1 MPDRAAGGTDWRLCG
16 VARCLQ
22 GDLLGHC
29 TDVVCVAGVRAAT
42 FGRNAPWE
50 IAGNKTI
57 VRYDIIELFARL
69 PPQRC
74 PRARNRQGHVAARWP
89 TPPLTSLHAAGN
101 QSQVGHHEIVASWS
115 NKEMEKI
122 EDQLDNNCLM
132 QGLGF
137 ENPQSSQTG
146 GDYCDRSLTA
156 ASAASF
162 NPKTQENRGAHQAFW
177 LSCKIGYL
185 LTSNPADQSTASEF
199 FTGD

>member
-1 MPDRAAGGTDWRLCG
+1 MPDRAAGGTDWRPCG

-57 VRYDIIELFARL
+57 VRYENIIELFALDCRRSDAHVL
-69 PPQRC
+69 VTVKGTS
-74 PRARNRQGHVAARWP
+74 PRDGLR
-89 TPPLTSLHAAGN
+89 PPLTSLRAAGN
-101 QSQVGHHEIVASWS
+101 QSQVGHHAIVASWS

-137 ENPQSSQTG
+137 ENPQSSQNRPIWLRPW
-146 GDYCDRSLTA
+146 RSLI
-156 ASAASF
+156 AS
-162 NPKTQENRGAHQAFW
+162 KHELGR
-177 LSCKIGYL
+177 
-185 LTSNPADQSTASEF
+185 
-199 FTGD
+199 